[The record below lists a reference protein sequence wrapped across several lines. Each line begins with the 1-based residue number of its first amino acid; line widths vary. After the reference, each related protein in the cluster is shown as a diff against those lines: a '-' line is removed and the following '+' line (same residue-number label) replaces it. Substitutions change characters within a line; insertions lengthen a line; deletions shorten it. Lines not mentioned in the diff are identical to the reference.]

1 MIEYGESLTAL
12 DKSAPADLSEIIQLK
27 TAVSVELP
35 AKSEKAVEL
44 RVKMP
49 KKSFQGN

>member
-27 TAVSVELP
+27 DGGESVELP
-35 AKSEKAVEL
+35 AKSEK
-44 RVKMP
+44 
-49 KKSFQGN
+49 SS